1 MRVDIKKL
9 SIKDKI
15 KLFKELYQ
23 DITAHG
29 HPEDVHLAHVNEY
42 ERKLLIK
49 HGGCGTVNEE
59 TGLTQ
64 YFGGGGSG
72 GTTTPD
78 TTTTFA
84 REAPE
89 IEARKLALFDTAA
102 NLTAQPINIP
112 SYEVAAPT
120 ALEQGA
126 FALAGEQGVG
136 TAAVDQGIAATQAAQ
151 TAARAPLD
159 VNAFLN
165 PYSQFAIDEINRQ
178 AAMGQDAL
186 SANAVRSGAFGGGR
200 EGVASAELERA
211 RLGQIGQLQAGI
223 YGNALTAAMADRQ
236 FQTGAEQGIGQQ
248 FAGLGAQQQAMQAQD
263 IQQQMAVGGQQ
274 RGIAQAAL
282 DRQRQTDIARA
293 YEPYQRIESQKGI
306 MTALPTASSQVTA
319 TSAPGANPYAQTIGQ
334 VGKVAVANRP
344 NLFAGTGVMG

>member
-42 ERKLLIK
+42 ERKLLIE

-178 AAMGQDAL
+178 A
-186 SANAVRSGAFGGGR
+186 
-200 EGVASAELERA
+200 ER
-211 RLGQIGQLQAGI
+211 G
-223 YGNALTAAMADRQ
+223 
-236 FQTGAEQGIGQQ
+236 
-248 FAGLGAQQQAMQAQD
+248 
-263 IQQQMAVGGQQ
+263 
-274 RGIAQAAL
+274 
-282 DRQRQTDIARA
+282 
-293 YEPYQRIESQKGI
+293 
-306 MTALPTASSQVTA
+306 
-319 TSAPGANPYAQTIGQ
+319 
-334 VGKVAVANRP
+334 
-344 NLFAGTGVMG
+344 